1 MIKSKKNLQPEI
13 AKYEKEQAAR
23 LDRKTD
29 PLAGYFSNQHSWQ
42 SYKDKKKRLG
52 MGGIGGT
59 GRSKRQQIR
68 DLYDDWNWDDFISG
82 KQGGIHID
90 TSRGQEGRGGQITD
104 TFLDVTDFI
113 KSIPEKIS
121 GWPPAGSRK
130 KK

>member
-29 PLAGYFSNQHSWQ
+29 PLAGYFSNEHSWQ

-52 MGGIGGT
+52 IGGIGGT
-59 GRSKRQQIR
+59 GPSKRQQIR
-68 DLYDDWNWDDFISG
+68 DLYDDWNWEDFSST
-82 KQGGIHID
+82 KFD
-90 TSRGQEGRGGQITD
+90 
-104 TFLDVTDFI
+104 LDHHHRLMKDIQTAVETGTDFI
-113 KSIPEKIS
+113 KSIPKKIS

-130 KK
+130 NK

>member
-29 PLAGYFSNQHSWQ
+29 PLAGVLSHENQWQ
-42 SYKDKKKRLG
+42 AYKDKKKRYGL
-52 MGGIGGT
+52 GGIGGT
-59 GRSKRQQIR
+59 GPSKRQQIR

-90 TSRGQEGRGGQITD
+90 FSRGKDPITD

-113 KSIPEKIS
+113 KSIPKKIS
-121 GWPPAGSRK
+121 GWPPVGSRK